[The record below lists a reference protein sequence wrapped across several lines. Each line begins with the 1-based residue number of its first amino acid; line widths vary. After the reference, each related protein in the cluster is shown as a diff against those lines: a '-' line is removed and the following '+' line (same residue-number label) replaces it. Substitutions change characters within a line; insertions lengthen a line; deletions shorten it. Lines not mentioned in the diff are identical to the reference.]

1 LLSCDHG
8 QEFLP
13 FIGYKLVY
21 QVFIFM
27 ILFGANPMKT
37 VLAVALMVAAGAA
50 QAGGP
55 VVVADDPAVVAPAA
69 PTGYDWTG
77 FYVGLSAISGTFS
90 DDGGATSDGTSGYGL
105 QAGYL
110 RDLGTWVIGGELAYA
125 KGDYDAFP
133 LNDWTS
139 TRLKLIGGYGAGR
152 VMPYG
157 FVGLSNYDVNGATQ
171 FSDTV
176 TIYGIG
182 TKFAVSPKIAVG
194 LEYLVENKTNFDNA
208 GFDMENSELS
218 LRLDY
223 RF

>member
-1 LLSCDHG
+1 MRT
-8 QEFLP
+8 FL
-13 FIGYKLVY
+13 
-21 QVFIFM
+21 
-27 ILFGANPMKT
+27 A
-37 VLAVALMVAAGAA
+37 AALMVAAGAA

-69 PTGYDWTG
+69 PAGYDWTG
-77 FYVGLSAISGTFS
+77 FYVGLSAIVGTFS
-90 DDGGATSDGTSGYGL
+90 DNGGATSDGTSGYGL

-110 RDLGTWVIGGELAYA
+110 RDFGTWVLGGELAYA

-133 LNDWTS
+133 SNDWAS

-157 FVGLSNYDVNGATQ
+157 FVGLSNYDVRGVTQ

-176 TIYGIG
+176 TIYGLG
-182 TKFAVSPKIAVG
+182 AKVAVSQKISVG
-194 LEYLVENKTNFDNA
+194 LEYLVENKSNYDSSFA
-208 GFDMENSELS
+208 MENSELS

>member
-1 LLSCDHG
+1 MRL
-8 QEFLP
+8 FL
-13 FIGYKLVY
+13 
-21 QVFIFM
+21 
-27 ILFGANPMKT
+27 AT
-37 VLAVALMVAAGAA
+37 ALMVAAGAA

-55 VVVADDPAVVAPAA
+55 VVVADDPAVTTPAA
-69 PTGYDWTG
+69 PAGYDWTG

-90 DDGGATSDGTSGYGL
+90 DNGGVTSGGTSGYGL

-110 RDLGTWVIGGELAYA
+110 RDFGNWVVGGELAYA

-133 LNDWTS
+133 SNDWTS

-157 FVGLSNYDVNGATQ
+157 FIGLSKYDIDGITA

-176 TIYGIG
+176 TIYGLG
-182 TKFAVSPKIAVG
+182 AKLAVTPKIAVG
-194 LEYLVENKTNFDNA
+194 LEYLVEDKSNYDSS
-208 GFDMENSELS
+208 FDMENSELA

>member
-1 LLSCDHG
+1 MR
-8 QEFLP
+8 Q
-13 FIGYKLVY
+13 
-21 QVFIFM
+21 
-27 ILFGANPMKT
+27 

-69 PTGYDWTG
+69 PAGYDWTG
-77 FYVGLSAISGTFS
+77 FYIGLSAISGTFS
-90 DDGGATSDGTSGYGL
+90 DNGGATSDGTTGYGL

-110 RDLGTWVIGGELAYA
+110 RDFGTLVVGGEVAYA

-133 LNDWTS
+133 SNDWTA

-157 FVGLSNYDVNGATQ
+157 FVGLSSYDIGGVSQ

-176 TIYGIG
+176 TIYGLG
-182 TKFAVSPKIAVG
+182 AKVAVSQRVAVG
-194 LEYLVENKTNFDNA
+194 LEYLVENKTNFDST
-208 GFDMENSELS
+208 GFDMENSEVA

>member
-1 LLSCDHG
+1 
-8 QEFLP
+8 
-13 FIGYKLVY
+13 
-21 QVFIFM
+21 
-27 ILFGANPMKT
+27 MKT
-37 VLAVALMVAAGAA
+37 VLAAALVVAAGAA

-55 VVVADDPAVVAPAA
+55 VVVADDPAVVAAAAPAA
-69 PTGYDWTG
+69 AGYDWTG
-77 FYVGLSAISGTFS
+77 FYVGVSAISGTFS
-90 DDGGATSDGTSGYGL
+90 DNGGATSGGTNGYGL

-110 RDLGTWVIGGELAYA
+110 RDFGTWVLGGELAFA

-152 VMPYG
+152 VLPYG
-157 FVGLSNYDVNGATQ
+157 FVGLSNYDVRGASQ

-176 TIYGIG
+176 TIYGLG
-182 TKFAVSPKIAVG
+182 AKVAVFPRIAVG
-194 LEYLVENKTNFDNA
+194 LEYLVENKTNFGNS
-208 GFDMENSELS
+208 GFDMENSELA